1 MSLKKQEAESED
13 HTFGSLNRLTRTLHH
28 HNERG
33 LILSLAAF
41 AEEALGRLIEAF
53 LLPVASSK
61 DLLSGFNAPLGTFSS
76 RIKTCLALGLITNQQ
91 FVDLE
96 CLRKIRNEFAHAWE
110 HVSLDDKKLASLV
123 VNMSFSYLDETYP
136 ETNADKV
143 RSSILGL
150 LTDVS
155 SMAEQIKSK
164 DRGVKV
170 IGTNLVPMFPID
182 LPDPLG
188 YARGILDDIR
198 LQYLGSTGA
207 RKKFCEK
214 RLELFGMQMA
224 YLFNKVPSE
233 AKGDVLKILKQA
245 EDLQA

>member
-1 MSLKKQEAESED
+1 MSLIKQDAESED
-13 HTFGSLNRLTRTLHH
+13 HTFGPLNRLTRTLRHH
-28 HNERG
+28 DERG

-41 AEEALGRLIEAF
+41 AEEALGRLFEAF

-110 HVSLDDKKLASLV
+110 YLSLDDKKLASLV
-123 VNMSFSYLDETYP
+123 ANMSFSYLDDIYP
-136 ETNADKV
+136 ETSADKV
-143 RSSILGL
+143 RSSIQGL

-155 SMAEQIKSK
+155 SMAEQIKFK
-164 DRGVKV
+164 DKGIKV
-170 IGTNLVPMFPID
+170 IGTNLVLIFPVD

-188 YARGILDDIR
+188 HARTVLGNIR
-198 LQYLGSTGA
+198 LQCIGSTVE
-207 RKKFCEK
+207 RKKFCDK

-224 YLFNKVPSE
+224 HLFSKVSTE
-233 AKGDVLKILKQA
+233 AKEDVLKIIKEA
-245 EDLQA
+245 KDLQA